1 LKEKN
6 TDRKKLE
13 EDFSFLNDNLL
24 RLILVFKS
32 FTTSY
37 KYRACLTNIT
47 F

>member
-13 EDFSFLNDNLL
+13 EDSSSLNDSLA

>member
-37 KYRACLTNIT
+37 KYRACLINIT